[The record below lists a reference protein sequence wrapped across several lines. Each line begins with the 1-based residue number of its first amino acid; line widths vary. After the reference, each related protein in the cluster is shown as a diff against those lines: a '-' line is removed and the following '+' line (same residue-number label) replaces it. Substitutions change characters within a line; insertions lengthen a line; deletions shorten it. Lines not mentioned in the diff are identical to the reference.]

1 MPVRFDLELAVAA
14 SKVVRDLTA
23 LKKGES
29 LLVTVD
35 SAGSWRVAEEI
46 AKAAECVGAKVM
58 VAWHSTPVG
67 VGKAGEPYLPDPLK
81 AAIPE
86 TDVWIELN
94 DQWLGYSTPY
104 EKALVPPR
112 RVRYLCLCGMNEER
126 IVRCIA
132 KVDLALQA
140 EFQERLVALT
150 RRAQKMRIATAAG
163 TDVSFE
169 NSPDRPVISEMWAHS
184 PGCRFL
190 LGQIAWAPL
199 EKTIQGVIAFDGS
212 FYGGAP
218 ADFGRLFT
226 PIVFHVHDG
235 VCTDITGG
243 TEAAF
248 VRTWMSSLKDPNM
261 YHEAHVCY
269 GCNPGAQP
277 SGVCVEDERIWGVT
291 EWGFGHQGI
300 QFKADGVPAVS
311 HVDGICLNSS
321 VWQDGEQVL
330 DSGRIVHKD
339 LVELAARMGK

>member
-1 MPVRFDLELAVAA
+1 MPVRLDLELAVAA
-14 SKVVRDLTA
+14 GKVVRELTA

-35 SAGSWRVAEEI
+35 SAGCWRVAEEI
-46 AKAAECVGAKVM
+46 AKAGETLGAKVM
-58 VAWHSTPVG
+58 VAYHSTPVG

-126 IVRCIA
+126 IVRCIGR
-132 KVDLALQA
+132 VDLALQA
-140 EFQERLVALT
+140 EFQERLVDLT
-150 RRAQKMRIATAAG
+150 RRARKMRITTAAG

-169 NSPDRPVISEMWAHS
+169 NSPDRPVISEMWAHAA
-184 PGCRFL
+184 GCRFL
-190 LGQIAWAPL
+190 LGQIAWAPI
-199 EKTIQGVIAFDGS
+199 EESIQGAIAFDGS

-218 ADFGRLFT
+218 ADFGRLSS
-226 PIVFHVHDG
+226 PIVFHVRDG
-235 VCTDITGG
+235 VCTEITGG
-243 TEAAF
+243 SEAVF
-248 VRTWMSSLKDPNM
+248 VRKWMTSLKDPNM

-269 GCNPGAQP
+269 GCNPGAQA

-300 QFKADGVPAVS
+300 QFKANGVSAVS
-311 HVDGICLNSS
+311 HLDGICLSSS

-330 DSGRIVHKD
+330 DSGRIVHRD
-339 LVELAARMGK
+339 LIELAARMGK